1 MRQAW
6 WMLPLVAPGLLGA
19 RKGPEEPGAYAGKGE
34 PAAVVDGNP
43 IAPEV
48 VRAAAERAGVPEAEA
63 LDTAILVEILYR
75 DALARGLHQ
84 GDEGRA
90 RLAWAARES
99 LANAA
104 LATRVEQALS
114 PDRIEAA
121 WRDDPSWHVPEVRA
135 SHILV
140 ATEAEAREVRAQLD
154 AGADF
159 AALAAKLSL
168 DSGSAAQGGD
178 LGWFTRERMVPEF
191 AAAAFATPAGSLAG
205 PVETQF
211 GWHVLRVTGTRAE
224 RPFDEVRER
233 VAEDLR
239 DRIAGEVLDELR
251 RQAVVV
257 RADQP
262 WGVPT
267 LPASPV
273 EVRATDL
280 TLGPAAVPVTVV
292 MYSDVQC
299 PYCDRAWETVRGL
312 ADRGE
317 ARVVY
322 KHYPLDAACNPA
334 VSTRLH
340 PLACEAARALVCDPR
355 VELLEALFG
364 ERSTL
369 DAARIRALTRDDPA
383 VRACVDAP
391 APPEAL
397 MADITGGMSLGVEGT
412 PTFFVNRGELWLR
425 PARGLADLP
434 ALVNALR
441 SAPPK

>member
-1 MRQAW
+1 MRRAW
-6 WMLPLVAPGLLGA
+6 WVLPLVALGLLGA
-19 RKGPEEPGAYAGKGE
+19 KKGREEPGAYAGKGE
-34 PAAVVDGNP
+34 PAAVVDGSP
-43 IAPEV
+43 IAPEL
-48 VRAAAERAGVPEAEA
+48 VRVAAERAGVPEAEA

-75 DALARGLHQ
+75 DALARGLHRGDQ
-84 GDEGRA
+84 GQA

-104 LATRVEQALS
+104 LSARVEQALT
-114 PDRIEAA
+114 PERVRAA
-121 WRDDPSWHVPEVRA
+121 WRDDPGWHVPEVRA

-140 ATEAEAREVRAQLD
+140 ATEAEARELRAQLD

-168 DSGSAAQGGD
+168 DPGSAGAGGD
-178 LGWFTRERMVPEF
+178 LGWFTQARMVPEF

-211 GWHVLRVTGTRAE
+211 GWHVILVTGSRAE
-224 RPFDEVRER
+224 RPFDEVREL
-233 VAEDLR
+233 VAEGLR
-239 DRIAGEVLDELR
+239 DQLAGEVLDELR
-251 RQAVVV
+251 QRAVVV

-273 EVRATDL
+273 ELRAADL
-280 TLGPAAVPVTVV
+280 SLGPADAAVTVV

-299 PYCDRAWETVRGL
+299 PYCDRAWETVRAL

-322 KHYPLDAACNPA
+322 KHYPLDSACNPA
-334 VSTRLH
+334 VSTGLH
-340 PLACEAARALVCDPR
+340 PLACEAAKALVCDPR
-355 VELLEALFG
+355 VELLEALFA
-364 ERSTL
+364 ERSTM

-383 VRACVDAP
+383 VRACMDAP
-391 APPEAL
+391 APPGEL
-397 MADITGGMSLGVEGT
+397 MADLARGMLLGVEGT

-425 PARGLADLP
+425 PERGVADLP
-434 ALVNALR
+434 ALVTALR
-441 SAPPK
+441 SAPAK